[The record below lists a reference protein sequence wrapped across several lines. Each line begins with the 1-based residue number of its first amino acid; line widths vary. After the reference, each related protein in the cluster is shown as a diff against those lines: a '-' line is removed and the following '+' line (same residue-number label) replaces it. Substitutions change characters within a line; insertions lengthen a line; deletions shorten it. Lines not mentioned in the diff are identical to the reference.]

1 MGAMTKKEIEAV
13 LDRVRTWPIER
24 QEDAARTLLEMEAQG
39 SEVCRL
45 SDEERAAVEKSR
57 ESARRGEFATDEEV
71 TALFNRYRR

>member
-24 QEDAARTLLEMEAQG
+24 QEDAVRTLLRMETQG
-39 SEVCRL
+39 TEVYVL
-45 SDEERAAVEKSR
+45 SDDERADIEKSL

-71 TALFNRYRR
+71 AAVFDRYRR